1 MNLLKVFII
10 MVIMPLQS
18 FVEGNI
24 HADIYNGL
32 KNGNSKTLSKH
43 FASTLSLSINKEESV
58 YSKFQAEL
66 VLNDFFRAN
75 KITELKHLQ
84 KVAGNSSNKYLIY
97 SLKTI
102 KKSYRVFV
110 KLIDIKGDFTIS
122 ELRIE

>member
-1 MNLLKVFII
+1 
-10 MVIMPLQS
+10 MPLQS